1 MATLKVNGTSY
12 LVMSSKVTTPS
23 IVIQGV
29 GYIPLFQSSG
39 STIDYLR
46 YRYTLGNLQVGN
58 YRAAT
63 SRAFINHNPSVSIS
77 AVSGASGAGNLS
89 VPMHTEVK
97 LQAYGADED
106 GDTLTY
112 KWNTGA
118 TASSISVVNDDVPP
132 DSSSTVGPLDRKSY
146 YCTVTD
152 PYGGSAKSNIITIS
166 WYNSAPIV
174 EIIAYRYDKDG
185 KFIESS
191 TRSITASTNEQ
202 VDVIAHVYDYEG
214 DQWSGEWY
222 PSGLPRAPYI
232 WFSQKERGGEYSG
245 MIGRDQ
251 SGTIYCTVTDM
262 WGATG
267 RSNTIHITW
276 KSTKWVY
283 RARMVDIS
291 VTDATYG
298 TSKIKYYP
306 EIDIVSDTPT
316 KYPKSDAMLDPGT
329 KQRDG
334 YYTDAQ
340 KKLTSQDK
348 SSKTYTIYL
357 MTYVGERTY
366 TEQVGTMTGGG
377 PIYEDVRHS
386 VFKLIKTDTKTLS
399 TTTDG
404 PFETSE

>member
-1 MATLKVNGTSY
+1 MATLKVNGTGY
-12 LVMSSKVTTPS
+12 LVMSNKVTTPS
-23 IVIQGV
+23 IIIQGV
-29 GYIPLFQSSG
+29 GYIPLFQSS
-39 STIDYLR
+39 SNTIDYLR
-46 YRYTLGNLQVGN
+46 YRYTLGNLRVGN

-63 SRAFINHNPSVSIS
+63 SRTFINHNPSVSIS

-89 VPMHTEVK
+89 VPMHTEVE

-118 TASSISVVNDDVPP
+118 TTSSISVVNDNVQP
-132 DSSSTVGPLDRKSY
+132 DSGSSIGTLDRKSY

-152 PYGGSAKSNIITIS
+152 PYGGSAKSNTITIS
-166 WYNSAPIV
+166 WYNSVPTVKIT
-174 EIIAYRYDKDG
+174 AYRYDKDG

-191 TRSITASTNEQ
+191 TKSITAGTNER
-202 VDVIAHVYDYEG
+202 VRVIARISDYEG

-222 PSGLPRAPYI
+222 ASGLPGLI
-232 WFSQKERGGEYSG
+232 DSWFSQKDGGGECA

-251 SGTIYCTVTDM
+251 SGTIYCEVTDM
-262 WGATG
+262 WGATN

-291 VTDATYG
+291 VTDSTYN

-306 EIDIVSDTPT
+306 ETDIVSDTPT
-316 KYPKSDAMLDPGT
+316 KYPRSDAMLYPGT
-329 KQRDG
+329 KQNDG
-334 YYTDAQ
+334 YYIDAQ
-340 KKLTSQDK
+340 KKLANQDK
-348 SSKTYTIYL
+348 SSETYTIYL

-366 TEQVGTMTGGG
+366 KEQVGTMSGGR
-377 PIYEDVRHS
+377 PIYEDVQHS
-386 VFKLIKTDTKTLS
+386 AFKLIKTDTKTLS